1 VQTNMAALS
10 PTVGT
15 TATQSA
21 GSGSGYVLQIGSYTS
36 EAEANTSW
44 QSYKQAHPSV
54 AGFSPDVKAADLGA
68 KGTWY
73 RLRVGPFASI
83 GEANAACAKLK
94 AQGARCFP
102 AKQ

>member
-1 VQTNMAALS
+1 MAALN
-10 PTVGT
+10 PTAG
-15 TATQSA
+15 AAPTQSTA
-21 GSGSGYVLQIGSYTS
+21 AGSGYVLQIGSYTS
-36 EAEANTSW
+36 EAEANASW
-44 QSYKQAHPSV
+44 QTYKQSHASV
-54 AGFSPDVKAADLGA
+54 AGFSADIKAADLGA

-73 RLRVGPFASI
+73 RLRVGPFATL

>member
-1 VQTNMAALS
+1 MAGAA
-10 PTVGT
+10 P
-15 TATQSA
+15 TQSA
-21 GSGSGYVLQIGSYTS
+21 TAGSGYVLQIGSYTS
-36 EAEANTSW
+36 EAEANASW
-44 QSYKQAHPSV
+44 QTYKQSHVSV
-54 AGFSPDVKAADLGA
+54 VGFSPDIKAANLGA

-73 RLRVGPFASI
+73 RLRVGPFATL